1 MSVLDFLYKTA
12 PGRVMLKAL
21 TRPGVSRLAGGF
33 LDTRASRLLIGPFVR
48 RNGIDLSEYESDG
61 FTCFNDCFCRR
72 IKPGLRP
79 VDMAPE
85 ALISPCD
92 GLLSVYTLHRDTVLP
107 VKQSAYTLSSLLASD
122 EVCRELEGGLA
133 LIFRLCVDNYHRYCY
148 VDSGVQG
155 RTVHIPGVLHTVR
168 PVALGSVPVFVRNT
182 REYTVIVS
190 ESFGRLV
197 QMEVGALLVGRIRN
211 LHGPGRVRRGQEKGC
226 FLYGGSTVIVL
237 LRENAAAVD
246 EVYIKNTQDGVE
258 TPVKCGQR
266 IGRSLLPAGPGG
278 E

>member
-79 VDMAPE
+79 IDMDPE

-92 GLLSVYTLHRDTVLP
+92 GLLSVYELHKDTVLP
-107 VKQSAYTLSSLLASD
+107 VKQSSYTLSSLLASD
-122 EVCRELEGGLA
+122 ELEGGAA
-133 LIFRLCVDNYHRYCY
+133 LVFRLCVDNYHRYCY
-148 VDSGVQG
+148 VDFGVKG
-155 RTVHIPGVLHTVR
+155 RNVHIPGVLHTVR
-168 PVALGSVPVFVRNT
+168 PIALESVPVFVRNT
-182 REYTVIVS
+182 REYTVIDS
-190 ESFGRLV
+190 ESLGRLV

-237 LRENAAAVD
+237 LRKNAAAVD

-258 TPVKCGQR
+258 TPVRYGQR
-266 IGRSLLPAGPGG
+266 IGRALLSAGPGD